1 MGQHGLELWPHIHRQ
16 GRTVFGS
23 ERLGSDA
30 NGRGRQWSCTR
41 VPNWG
46 NRLAP
51 IWPVRAVFWRYPIVS
66 KLENGPVQVVNL
78 IGLHERVSL
87 DLRTLAAR
95 STAVLKAGDHVIYA
109 AFEPCELSCDGVQYA
124 LPYDH
129 VLRIECGPEVAVR
142 SEIGRAV
149 IGSVFNK

>member
-1 MGQHGLELWPHIHRQ
+1 MVWSF
-16 GRTVFGS
+16 GRTSIVKAAPFSDLSGLDRMQMVVEGS
-23 ERLGSDA
+23 GLVLECPTGEIDLRRSGLS
-30 NGRGRQWSCTR
+30 
-41 VPNWG
+41 
-46 NRLAP
+46 
-51 IWPVRAVFWRYPIVS
+51 VRFSGDTPIVS
-66 KLENGPVQVVNL
+66 RLENGPVQVVNL